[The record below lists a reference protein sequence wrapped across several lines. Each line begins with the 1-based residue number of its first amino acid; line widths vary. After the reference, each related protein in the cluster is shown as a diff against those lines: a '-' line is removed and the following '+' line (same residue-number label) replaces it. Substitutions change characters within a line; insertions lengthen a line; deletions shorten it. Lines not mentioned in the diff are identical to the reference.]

1 MKNLRNAVV
10 ENPMMVLFLGACPAM
25 GATATVLGAAG
36 MGAAVL
42 AVMLLSGIVMAALK
56 KAVPA
61 SGRIP
66 VYVITI
72 AGFVSLIQMLMN
84 AFLPDIY
91 KMLGIYITV
100 AAVDLLIFG
109 TEEAAVENGMGS
121 AVAASLKN
129 GLRFLVVLVVMGV
142 IREALGSASIA
153 GKEIAAL
160 AAYRIPVLTMAPG
173 GFLVYSFVAAVV
185 SKVFAAEKVAGEG
198 AACAAAGVAEYNEEV
213 AQ

>member
-72 AGFVSLIQMLMN
+72 AGCVSLIQMLMN
-84 AFLPDIY
+84 AFLPNVY
-91 KMLGIYITV
+91 QMLGFLMLTPIVILTFPLTLIPNLYFWSGCIGQEYLWWAFPATGILV
-100 AAVDLLIFG
+100 LLITFVI
-109 TEEAAVENGMGS
+109 TEIY
-121 AVAASLKN
+121 LCP
-129 GLRFLVVLVVMGV
+129 F
-142 IREALGSASIA
+142 
-153 GKEIAAL
+153 
-160 AAYRIPVLTMAPG
+160 
-173 GFLVYSFVAAVV
+173 SFT
-185 SKVFAAEKVAGEG
+185 
-198 AACAAAGVAEYNEEV
+198 
-213 AQ
+213 